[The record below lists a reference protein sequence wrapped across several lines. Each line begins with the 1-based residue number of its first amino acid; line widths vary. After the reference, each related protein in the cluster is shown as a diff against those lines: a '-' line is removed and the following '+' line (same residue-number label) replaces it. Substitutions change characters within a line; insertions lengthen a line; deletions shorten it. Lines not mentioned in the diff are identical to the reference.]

1 VRKHEIDE
9 KQKLFLEQFDS
20 AVNLFMSDKEYHE
33 LAEKI
38 CNTHRTLQ
46 QNKMR
51 LIVHMLLVWADQD
64 REGWYD
70 LRNEATVKLASKIV
84 EAFKDD
90 FHMPVV

>member
-1 VRKHEIDE
+1 MSRRLDDQHKE
-9 KQKLFLEQFDS
+9 FLEKFDS
-20 AVNLFMSDKEYHE
+20 AVNLFMSDDEYRE

-51 LIVHMLLVWADQD
+51 LIVHMLQVWADQD
-64 REGWYD
+64 RDGWYD

-84 EAFKDD
+84 DAFKDD

>member
-1 VRKHEIDE
+1 MSRRLDDQHKE
-9 KQKLFLEQFDS
+9 FLEKFDS
-20 AVNLFMSDKEYHE
+20 AVNLFMSDEEYRE

-51 LIVHMLLVWADQD
+51 LIVHMLQVWADQD
-64 REGWYD
+64 RDGWYD

-84 EAFKDD
+84 DAFKDD

>member
-1 VRKHEIDE
+1 MSRKLEQHKE
-9 KQKLFLEQFDS
+9 FLEKFDS

-51 LIVHMLLVWADQD
+51 LIVHMLQVWAEQ
-64 REGWYD
+64 EEGGWYD

-84 EAFKDD
+84 EKFKDD